1 MFVQKY
7 KNIHPHKDMYN
18 NAHTIGEEE
27 GLGRIRRGK
36 LNSMNSAG
44 DGPRRLSQVSLSD
57 REAKRE
63 GELM

>member
-1 MFVQKY
+1 MIWPYHSFMFFQKY

-36 LNSMNSAG
+36 LNSMKG
-44 DGPRRLSQVSLSD
+44 WIYTVFGFW
-57 REAKRE
+57 
-63 GELM
+63 